1 MSMPFVAVQIFT
13 RASSIRSP
21 GLSAAAYFKMLQER
35 IPGIAVR
42 KTEES
47 ESRVVFTARQQRREI
62 RVIVSNVAG
71 EEQPTTGDILYL
83 NFSGARPV
91 WHYAAKRQGV

>member
-1 MSMPFVAVQIFT
+1 MPFVAVQIFT
-13 RASSIRSP
+13 RALYIRSP

-47 ESRVVFTARQQRREI
+47 ETRVVFTARQQRREI

-71 EEQPTTGDILYL
+71 EEKPTANDVLYL
-83 NFSGARPV
+83 NFSGARLI
-91 WHYAAKRQGV
+91 WHYVAKPQGV